1 MKVYP
6 SEKNNMGTIRYNE
19 DVLKTM
25 VGIALSQ
32 VEGVAG
38 VEGRVT
44 GSILGRKNYSYIHKI
59 TVEEKKVIVDVSIVA
74 KYGMLLRECAQTV
87 QQKIKENIEEMTDLY
102 VAAVNVT
109 VASLDLQE

>member
-1 MKVYP
+1 MKAYP
-6 SEKNNMGTIRYNE
+6 SEKNSMGTIRYNE
-19 DVLKTM
+19 DVLRTI

-32 VEGVAG
+32 VEGIAG
-38 VEGRVT
+38 VESRVA
-44 GSILGRKNYSYIHKI
+44 GNILARKSYSHISKI
-59 TVEEKKVIVDVSIVA
+59 TVEDKKVIVDVAIVA